1 MTVRD
6 NKLILKNL
14 FFIKVFLLFISGS
27 IHASIE
33 DYFQYK
39 IEPSASNYGNTGLLE
54 IPNSRFMNE
63 GSLRLSFSS
72 SYPNEFTSITASP
85 FNWFEATY
93 RYTEIKNRNYG
104 PSFYSGNQTYKDKS
118 FDVKIGIIMKLII
131 FQVLLLA

>member
-1 MTVRD
+1 
-6 NKLILKNL
+6 
-14 FFIKVFLLFISGS
+14 
-27 IHASIE
+27 
-33 DYFQYK
+33 
-39 IEPSASNYGNTGLLE
+39 
-54 IPNSRFMNE
+54 MNE

-131 FQVLLLA
+131 FQVLLLAFQVSFHIVLCEILFFYDLHVFHDQNLF